1 MYTPDEVDRII
12 KAGEGGTLRVAWLC
26 FAAGFLAGALVVAA
40 GLAAGVLVPWLIRA

>member
-12 KAGEGGTLRVAWLC
+12 EAGHGGTLRVAWLC

-40 GLAAGVLVPWLIRA
+40 GVLVPWLIRA